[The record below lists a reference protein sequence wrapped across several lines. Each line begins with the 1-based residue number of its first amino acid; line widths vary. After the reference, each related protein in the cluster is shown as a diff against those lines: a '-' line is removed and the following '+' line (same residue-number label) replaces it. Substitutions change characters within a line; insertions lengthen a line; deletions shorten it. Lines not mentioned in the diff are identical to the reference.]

1 MPRAKRRVTLFHNLS
16 AGDADHN
23 KRELTRLIAAAG
35 YQVAYFDAKKCDIPS
50 ILDKPADLI
59 AVAGGDG
66 TIRRV
71 ALAARSDGPPIA
83 VLPLGNANNIANSLG
98 IRSAMQELIDGWR
111 DPTLSKFHPIDV
123 EAPWG
128 QQRLIEGIGFGVL
141 AEVIRESNGEDI
153 GPLDAR
159 QRIAETM
166 REAEA
171 KTFDIR
177 IDDARISEPTVLLEV
192 TTIPLVGPNLLL
204 APDANPADQL
214 IDLCR
219 VAAPDR
225 DRAADWLAA
234 LPGYC
239 DNIPGFG
246 DRTAAVR
253 GPRAGLM
260 AVTTPLSPVLPPSRG
275 VARAR
280 TASRG
285 GHSARNARTPE

>member
-83 VLPLGNANNIANSLG
+83 VLPLGTANNIANSLG

-141 AEVIRESNGEDI
+141 AEVIRESNGEAV

-234 LPGYC
+234 PGE
-239 DNIPGFG
+239 DAPAPLTA
-246 DRTAAVR
+246 TAATHIAISGQFALVR
-253 GPRAGLM
+253 LDD
-260 AVTTPLSPVLPPSRG
+260 AVRIVDYQGTATISLASATEPLHFVVP
-275 VARAR
+275 AQD
-280 TASRG
+280 
-285 GHSARNARTPE
+285 